1 MGTEEAESYLLR
13 RAQGLSRA
21 KASEGFSEHGRA
33 EGYPKELERMFDAA
47 VHSGKAL
54 LVGMGDQRLGGLQ
67 WIASVC
73 GSGDRCL
80 YRINCFALEHR
91 VNGLCFCRRWLLKY
105 SRNPFPGQHSH
116 NSSSVAGGRQ
126 TIDSG

>member
-1 MGTEEAESYLLR
+1 MGTEEAEEYLLR

-21 KASEGFSEHGRA
+21 KAGEGFREHERTG
-33 EGYPKELERMFDAA
+33 GYPKQLERMFA
-47 VHSGKAL
+47 VAMRSGKAL
-54 LVGMGDQRLGGLQ
+54 LVGMGDQRLDGLE

-73 GSGDRCL
+73 GSGERCL

-116 NSSSVAGGRQ
+116 NSCSVAGGRQ
-126 TIDSG
+126 DLNSG